1 MLVYTNTFENI
12 KTKGINFPVEDQYYA
27 NDNEAIVADGFRGQ
41 SYGEQKLG
49 LLLQKHVFT
58 EKTTN
63 YKVDNSTF
71 FLL

>member
-1 MLVYTNTFENI
+1 MDLIIGREQKKSKKI
-12 KTKGINFPVEDQYYA
+12 KCISRQDLSPWVGGLY
-27 NDNEAIVADGFRGQ
+27 VADGFRGK
-41 SYGEQKLG
+41 SYGEQKLR

-58 EKTTN
+58 EKTTD